1 MTSILVWMCAF
12 SYRDK
17 FDNMPELTRIVDA
30 LEKVGIDFV
39 EAGSMSKDLALL
51 AGPEQGWISKQQLLA
66 KIDENF
72 KATMQEWLCGLA
84 FNP

>member
-1 MTSILVWMCAF
+1 MCAF

-39 EAGSMSKDLALL
+39 EAGSMTKDLALL
-51 AGPEQGWISKQQLLA
+51 SGSEQGWISKQQFLA

-72 KATMQEWLCGLA
+72 KATMQEWLCRLA